1 MANLT
6 GFGLPYSSRKF
17 QIGAITLIDKKVLT
31 LFLFLVARL
40 GKSTVPFG
48 RKMLIK
54 KLPQL
59 VRSSSSKVW
68 KLPPTKR
75 GLEIE
80 IIRAG
85 PNRLPGNFPVVDIYR
100 NGTAISVKS
109 LDLSRK
115 TYQGRRL
122 FSKLK
127 QYIDHLIDFRGAS
140 VGLRRVPGNARKE
153 LEVVI
158 PKGLAN
164 PQQRQ
169 LLDEAV
175 DYGRLNNITV
185 RIIEM

>member
-1 MANLT
+1 M
-6 GFGLPYSSRKF
+6 KK
-17 QIGAITLIDKKVLT
+17 LII
-31 LFLFLVARL
+31 RL
-40 GKSTVPFG
+40 MILMISLIPVG
-48 RKMLIK
+48 RKILLK
-54 KLPQL
+54 QLPRL
-59 VRSSSSKVW
+59 AGNTAGKVW

-80 IIRAG
+80 ILRAG

-109 LDLSRK
+109 IDLTQK
-115 TYQGRRL
+115 TYQGTRL
-122 FSKLK
+122 LSKVK
-127 QYIDHLIDFRGAS
+127 QYINKLIDFRGAS
-140 VGLRRVPGNARKE
+140 VGLRRVPGTAKKE

-185 RIIEM
+185 RIVEM